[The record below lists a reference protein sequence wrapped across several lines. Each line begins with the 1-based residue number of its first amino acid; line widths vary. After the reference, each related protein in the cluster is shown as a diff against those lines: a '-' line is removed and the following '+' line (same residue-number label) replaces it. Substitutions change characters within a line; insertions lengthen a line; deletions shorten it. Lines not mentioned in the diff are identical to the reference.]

1 MDKEVNLLFSIN
13 RGCINLLQTCLK
25 SINLN
30 GGAES
35 YQVYVLHSDLT
46 PDDKIAL
53 LTMGLVGM
61 EYHFVSVSEELFD
74 GFPTTKRYPE
84 QIYYRLAAP
93 VLLPKHLERILYLDV
108 DTIVINSLLP
118 LYESD
123 FGDDWFMACTN
134 TGENMTRINRI
145 RLGLNVADDVPY
157 VNTGVLLMNLQELR
171 DNLKIEDIR
180 KYAQEKRDI
189 LILPDQDILTA
200 LYGNRVKIIDRMFY
214 NLSDRTLAAHN
225 VDIRNTRVNLDWV
238 RKNTVII
245 HYFGR
250 NKPWKNV
257 YAGVLDVFY
266 EETSEKLRKDNC
278 CVGGKKKK

>member
-1 MDKEVNLLFSIN
+1 MQESLNLLFSIN

-25 SINLN
+25 SIELN

-46 PDDKIAL
+46 SEDKMAIISSGF
-53 LTMGLVGM
+53 TKM
-61 EYHFVSVSEELFD
+61 EYNFVPVSKEMFQ

-93 VLLPKHLERILYLDV
+93 ILLPKHLDRILYLDV
-108 DTIVINSLLP
+108 DTIVINDLMP

-123 FGDDWFMACTN
+123 FGADWFMACTN
-134 TGENMTRINRI
+134 TGGNMTRLNRV
-145 RLGLNVADDVPY
+145 RLGLDIEDDIPY
-157 VNTGVLLMNLQELR
+157 VNTGVLLMNLNELR
-171 DNLKIEDIR
+171 IHLKLEDIR
-180 KYAQEKRDI
+180 KYAQDKKDF

-200 LYGNRVKIIDRMFY
+200 LYGGHVKILDRMFY

-225 VDIRNTRVNLDWV
+225 ADIRNTRANLDWV
-238 RKNTVII
+238 RKNTVIV

-250 NKPWKNV
+250 NKPWKSV
-257 YAGVLDVFY
+257 YAGVLGVFY
-266 EETSEKLRKDNC
+266 QETEERFRKENLC
-278 CVGGKKKK
+278 IKRGR